1 MLCELKIE
9 NFAIIDLLEL
19 AFKPGLTTFTGETG
33 AGKSIIID
41 AVDTVLGGRAESTM
55 VRSGSERAYIEA
67 TFQIPTQ
74 VCEVLHPILKHEEL
88 LDDPDYLTI
97 SREIRT
103 NGRNLA
109 RINGRVVSLGLL
121 RQISR
126 HFVDIHGQ
134 SEHLSLLDVRH
145 HQALLD
151 RYAGVEDLNSTY
163 SKDYKQ
169 LEIVRRNLRALR
181 RSESESA
188 RMADLLKYQ
197 INEIEAARLEPDE
210 EEDLRAERNR
220 LANAE
225 GLASLTQSTLLT
237 LDEGTPDSPSTT
249 DLLGKIVDVAND
261 LVKIDPS
268 LSDILEE
275 VQDIFERLND
285 LAGDIRVYSEGIEFN
300 PMRLDEV
307 EERLNLIN
315 NLKRKYGE
323 TIAEIKAFAQQAH
336 DQLEDITH
344 AEQKIEDLEAQ
355 ESKLLSTLGEHAW
368 ELSLQRERASD
379 QLKDELEKE
388 LVELNMTGARFQ
400 VKIDHK
406 DDVQG
411 LLTPDGRHLAFNSTG
426 IDQVEF
432 LIAPN
437 PGEGFKPLA
446 QIASGGET
454 SRLML
459 AIKNVLARADHVP
472 VLVFDE
478 IDQGIG
484 GRVGALIGKKLWHL
498 ARFHQVLCITHL
510 PQLAVFGDQHYQ
522 VKKQMNQGRTTTLVI
537 ELEGETRLHELAQ
550 MLGDISEGTLRSAQ
564 EMMNQSKGV
573 LQN

>member
-9 NFAIIDLLEL
+9 NFAIIDQLEL

-151 RYAGVEDLNSTY
+151 RYAGVEDLYSTY

-169 LEIVRRNLRALR
+169 LEIVRRNLRELR

-197 INEIEAARLEPDE
+197 INEIEAGRLEVDE

-225 GLASLTQSTLLT
+225 GLASLTQSTLLI
-237 LDEGTPDSPSTT
+237 LDEGTPDSPSTI

-388 LVELNMTGARFQ
+388 LVELNMTGAKFQ
-400 VKIDHK
+400 VKIDHM
-406 DDVQG
+406 DDVRG

-426 IDQVEF
+426 IDHVEF

-437 PGEGFKPLA
+437 PGEGYKPLA

-564 EMMNQSKGV
+564 EMMNQSKSV